1 MFLIQEMLIVMAV
14 KDTFFCALY
23 SASPQAQRI
32 ALAVERTKGYSFFHC
47 QTETKICSSFKT
59 AQKKFV

>member
-32 ALAVERTKGYSFFHC
+32 ALAVERTN
-47 QTETKICSSFKT
+47 
-59 AQKKFV
+59 